1 LLAVVCIK
9 QVPDTTEI
17 KIDPE
22 KGTLVREGI
31 PAVINPTDLN
41 AAEEA
46 LKLKDRFGAKVV
58 AITMGP
64 PQADAALRELVSMG
78 VDRAIL
84 ITDRAMAGA
93 DTYAT
98 SYAIFVALKRLE
110 KEEGG
115 IDLIFFGNKAL
126 DGETG
131 QVGPGVAAR
140 LGIPIITYT
149 VRVEEVNP
157 KERFAVAVRKA
168 EDLVETIRVSM
179 PAAISVLEETNH
191 PRRATLDGI
200 FRGRVA
206 KVELWNKE
214 AIQADPAKTGL
225 AGSPTIVKRMFIP
238 KPRGRGEIFDGR
250 GDPAKAAQWLADRLT
265 TLKVFGGKGAAEGM
279 TAAGGEV
286 QAVVKHDPKMG
297 HNGVWVYV
305 EQNEGRVADV
315 SWELLGEGAKVARKL
330 DTQLEAVVIGDDA
343 MPIAEEALRY
353 GASKVHLVQHPLLG
367 HYRTFPYAKAFAQV
381 ASEGKPQV
389 IFIGATRNGRDLAGM
404 VATTLGTGLTAD
416 CTILDVE
423 PGTGLMLQIRP
434 TFGGSQLAVIMTPKH
449 MPQMSTV
456 RPGVFAKPPKGE
468 ARGEIVEFKTDIKED
483 EIPTKVVDFRWI
495 ERQGMVQEADVV
507 VSGGMGLSSPKNF
520 HLVEEL
526 AASLGGAVG
535 ASRKAVESGFA
546 DKESQV
552 GQTGKTVRPKLYFAV
567 GISGAIQHLVGMQG
581 AETVVALNLDPEA
594 PIFNSCNY
602 GVVGDAL
609 KVIPMLVEIIR
620 AKSPDLR
627 RHSG

>member
-1 LLAVVCIK
+1 MCIK

-31 PAVINPTDLN
+31 PAVINPTDVN

-46 LKLKDRFGAKVV
+46 LRLKDSFGAKVV
-58 AITMGP
+58 AMTMGP
-64 PQADAALRELVSMG
+64 PQAEAALRELLAMG
-78 VDRAIL
+78 VDRGIL
-84 ITDRAMAGA
+84 ITDRVMAGA

-98 SYAIFVALKRLE
+98 SYAVFAALKKLE
-110 KEEGG
+110 EQEGAV
-115 IDLIFFGNKAL
+115 DLLFFGNKAL

-140 LGIPIITYT
+140 MGIPIVTYT
-149 VRVEEVNP
+149 VKVKEVSL
-157 KERFAVAVRKA
+157 KERYAVAERRA
-168 EDLVETIRVSM
+168 EDLVETIRVTM

-191 PRRATLDGI
+191 PRRATLEGI
-200 FRGRVA
+200 LRGKEA
-206 KVELWNKE
+206 TVELWNKDT
-214 AIQADPAKTGL
+214 IQADPKKTGL
-225 AGSPTIVKRMFIP
+225 AGSPTIVKRMFVP

-250 GDPAKAAQWLADRLT
+250 EDPAKAAEWLGERLAGV
-265 TLKVFGGKGAAEGM
+265 KVFGGKGGVAGGAAAAEQ
-279 TAAGGEV
+279 A
-286 QAVVKHDPKMG
+286 QAVVKHDPNMG
-297 HNGVWVYV
+297 YNGVWVYV

-315 SWELLGEGAKVARKL
+315 SWELMGEGSKVARKL

-343 MPIAEEALRY
+343 RKMAEEALEY
-353 GASKVHLVQHPLLG
+353 GASRAYLVQHPLLK
-367 HYRTFPYAKAFAQV
+367 HYRTFPYAKAFTEV
-381 ASEGKPQV
+381 ALARKPQV
-389 IFIGATRNGRDLAGM
+389 IMIGATRNGRDLAGM
-404 VATTLGTGLTAD
+404 VATNLGTGLTAD
-416 CTILDVE
+416 CTQLDVE

-456 RPGVFAKPPKGE
+456 RPGVFPRPAKGE
-468 ARGEIVEFKTDIKED
+468 GRGEVVEFETHLKEE
-483 EIPTKVVDFRWI
+483 EIPTKVEVFSWI
-495 ERQGMVQEADVV
+495 QRQGMVQEADVV
-507 VSGGMGLSSPKNF
+507 VSGGMGLSSSKNF
-520 HLVEEL
+520 DLVGEL
-526 AASLGGAVG
+526 ATALGGAVG

-581 AETVVALNLDPEA
+581 AETVVALNIDPDA

-602 GVVGDAL
+602 GVIGDAL
-609 KVIPMLVEIIR
+609 KVGPQLLEVLR
-620 AKSPDLR
+620 TKYPNLR
-627 RHSG
+627 RREG

>member
-31 PAVINPTDLN
+31 PAIINPTDVN

-46 LKLKDRFGAKVV
+46 LKLKDAFGAKVV
-58 AITMGP
+58 AVTMGP

-98 SYAIFVALKRLE
+98 SYALFAALKKLE
-110 KEEGG
+110 EQEGP
-115 IDLIFFGNKAL
+115 IDLLFFGNKAL

-140 LGIPIITYT
+140 MGVPIITYT
-149 VRVEEVNP
+149 VKVEEVNP
-157 KERFAVAVRKA
+157 KDRYAVAVRRTEEMA
-168 EDLVETIRVSM
+168 ETVRVAM

-200 FRGRVA
+200 LRARRA
-206 KVELWNKE
+206 TVELWNKE
-214 AIQADPAKTGL
+214 TIQADPKKTGL

-250 GDPAKAAQWLADRLT
+250 DDPVKAAEWLAEKMVG
-265 TLKVFGGKGAAEGM
+265 LKVFGGKGGG
-279 TAAGGEV
+279 AAGASSEEV
-286 QAVVKHDPKMG
+286 QPVVKHDPTTE
-297 HNGVWVYV
+297 HSGVWVYV
-305 EQNEGRVADV
+305 EQSEGRVAEV
-315 SWELLGEGAKVARKL
+315 SWELLGEGSKVAKKL

-343 MPIAEEALRY
+343 RAIAEEALRY
-353 GASKVHLVQHPLLG
+353 GASRAYLVQHPVLR
-367 HYRTFPYAKAFAQV
+367 HYRTFPYAKAFTDV
-381 ASEGKPQV
+381 AWEKKPQV
-389 IFIGATRNGRDLAGM
+389 IMIGATRNGRDLAGM
-404 VATTLGTGLTAD
+404 VATNLGTGLTAD
-416 CTILDVE
+416 CTQLDVE

-456 RPGVFAKPPKGE
+456 RPGVFPRPAKGE
-468 ARGEIVEFKTDIKED
+468 GRGEVVEFDADLTED
-483 EIPTKVVDFRWI
+483 EVPTKVKDFKWI

-507 VSGGMGLSSPKNF
+507 VSGGMGLSSQKNF

-526 AASLGGAVG
+526 ADALGGAVG

-594 PIFNSCNY
+594 PLFKSCNY

-609 KVIPMLVEIIR
+609 KVIPLLLEVL
-620 AKSPDLR
+620 KTKYPDLR
-627 RHSG
+627 RRAE

>member
-31 PAVINPTDLN
+31 PAIINPTDVN

-46 LKLKDRFGAKVV
+46 LRLKDRFGAKVV
-58 AITMGP
+58 AMTMGP
-64 PQADAALRELVSMG
+64 PQADAALRELISMG
-78 VDRAIL
+78 VDRGIL

-98 SYAIFVALKRLE
+98 SYAIHAALRKLE
-110 KEEGG
+110 EQEGPV
-115 IDLIFFGNKAL
+115 DLLFFGNKAL

-140 LGIPIITYT
+140 MGVPIITYT
-149 VRVEEVNP
+149 VKVEEVSP
-157 KERFAVAVRKA
+157 QGKYAVAVRRT
-168 EDLVETIRVSM
+168 EDMVETVKVSM

-200 FRGRVA
+200 LKARKATV
-206 KVELWNKE
+206 VLWNKDTIE
-214 AIQADPAKTGL
+214 ADPKKTGL

-238 KPRGRGEIFDGR
+238 KPRGRGEIIDGR
-250 GDPAKAAQWLADRLT
+250 EEPAKAAEWLAAKLAGLT
-265 TLKVFGGKGAAEGM
+265 VFGGKGEG
-279 TAAGGEV
+279 AAGGSEAEAV
-286 QAVVKHDPKMG
+286 QAVVKHDPKME
-297 HNGVWVYV
+297 HSGVWVYV
-305 EQNEGRVADV
+305 EQNEGQVAGV
-315 SWELLGEGAKVARKL
+315 SWELMGEGAKVAKKL

-343 MPIAEEALRY
+343 RAMAEEALEY
-353 GASKVHLVQHPLLG
+353 GASRVYLVQHPLLK
-367 HYRTFPYAKAFAQV
+367 HYRTFPYAKAFTEVAV
-381 ASEGKPQV
+381 ASKPQV
-389 IFIGATRNGRDLAGM
+389 IMIGATRNGRDLAGM
-404 VATTLGTGLTAD
+404 VATNLGTGLTAD
-416 CTILDVE
+416 CTQLDVE

-434 TFGGSQLAVIMTPKH
+434 TFGGSQLAVIMTPRH

-456 RPGVFAKPPKGE
+456 RPGVFPRPARGAAKGE
-468 ARGEIVEFKTDIKED
+468 VVELRASLKEE
-483 EIPTKVVDFRWI
+483 EIPSKVADFKWI

-507 VSGGMGLSSPKNF
+507 VSGGMGLGSAKSF
-520 HLVEEL
+520 RLVDEL
-526 AASLGGAVG
+526 ASALGGAAG
-535 ASRKAVESGFA
+535 ASRKAVESGYA
-546 DKESQV
+546 DKENQV

-581 AETVVALNLDPEA
+581 AETVVALNLDPDA

-609 KVIPMLVEIIR
+609 KVVPLLLDVIR
-620 AKSPDLR
+620 TEYPGLR
-627 RHSG
+627 RKGE

>member
-1 LLAVVCIK
+1 LLTVVCIK

-41 AAEEA
+41 ATEEA
-46 LKLKDRFGAKVV
+46 LKTKDSFGAKVV

-64 PQADAALRELVSMG
+64 PQAEAALRELIAMG
-78 VDRAIL
+78 VDRGIL

-98 SYAIFVALKRLE
+98 SYAVCAALRKLE
-110 KEEGG
+110 QEEGPV
-115 IDLIFFGNKAL
+115 DLLFFGNKAL

-140 LGIPIITYT
+140 MGMPIITYT
-149 VRVEEVNP
+149 TKVEKVDP
-157 KERFAVAVRKA
+157 KERSVVAVRRA
-168 EDLVETIRVSM
+168 DDLVETVRSSM
-179 PAAISVLEETNH
+179 PAAVSVLEEANH
-191 PRRATLDGI
+191 PRRATLEGI
-200 FRGRVA
+200 FRGRAA
-206 KVELWNKE
+206 KVEIWNKD
-214 AIQADPAKTGL
+214 AIQADPTKTGL

-250 GDPAKAAQWLADRLT
+250 KDPDAAADWLAEKLASLT
-265 TLKVFGGKGAAEGM
+265 VYGGRGSGGSRSS
-279 TAAGGEV
+279 GGEELKP
-286 QAVVKHDPKMG
+286 VVKHDPKMVQK
-297 HNGVWVYV
+297 GVWVYV
-305 EQNEGRVADV
+305 EQNEGNVAGV

-330 DTQLEAVVIGDDA
+330 DTSLEAVVIGDDA
-343 MPIAEEALRY
+343 KGIAREALGY
-353 GASKVHLVQHPLLG
+353 GASKVYLVEHPLLR
-367 HYRTFPYAKAFAQV
+367 HYRTLPYAKALSQV
-381 ASEGKPQV
+381 AEAKKPQV

-456 RPGVFAKPPKGE
+456 RPGVFAKPAKVEP
-468 ARGEIVEFKTDIKED
+468 RGEIEELRVDLKEE
-483 EIPTKVVDFRWI
+483 EIPTKIVDFKWI
-495 ERQGMVQEADVV
+495 ERQSMVQEADVV
-507 VSGGMGLSSPKNF
+507 VSGGMGLGAAKNF
-520 HLVEEL
+520 AFIEEL
-526 AASLGGAVG
+526 AKALGGAVG
-535 ASRKAVESGFA
+535 ASRKAVESGYA

-552 GQTGKTVRPKLYFAV
+552 GQTGKTVRPKLYVAV

-609 KVIPMLVEIIR
+609 RIVPRLAEVIKEKYPN
-620 AKSPDLR
+620 LR
-627 RHSG
+627 RAAP

>member
-1 LLAVVCIK
+1 MLTVVCIK

-46 LKLKDRFGAKVV
+46 LRLKDQFGAKVV

-78 VDRAIL
+78 VDRAVL

-98 SYAIFVALKRLE
+98 SYALCAALKKLE
-110 KEEGG
+110 QEEGA
-115 IDLIFFGNKAL
+115 IDLLFFGNKAL

-140 LGIPIITYT
+140 MGIPIITYT
-149 VRVEEVNP
+149 IKVEEVNS

-168 EDLVETIRVSM
+168 EDLVETIKVSM
-179 PAAISVLEETNH
+179 PAAVSVLEETNH

-200 FRGRVA
+200 FRARAA

-214 AIQADPAKTGL
+214 TIQADPAKTGL

-238 KPRGRGEIFDGR
+238 KPRGRGEVIEGR
-250 GDPAKAAQWLADRLT
+250 ADPAKAAEWLADRLA
-265 TLKVFGGKGAAEGM
+265 TLKVFGGKGAAEGE
-279 TAAGGEV
+279 TAAREEV
-286 QAVVKHDPKMG
+286 QPVVRHDPEME
-297 HNGVWVYV
+297 HSGVWVYV

-315 SWELLGEGAKVARKL
+315 SWELLGEGAKVAKKL
-330 DTQLEAVVIGDDA
+330 DTQLEAIVIGDDTGG
-343 MPIAEEALRY
+343 IAQEALRY
-353 GASKVHLVQHPLLG
+353 GASKVYLVQHPLLR
-367 HYRTFPYAKAFAQV
+367 HYRTFPYAKAFLQV
-381 ASEGKPQV
+381 ASAKKPQV
-389 IFIGATRNGRDLAGM
+389 ILIGATRNGRDLAGM

-416 CTILDVE
+416 CTALDVE
-423 PGTGLMLQIRP
+423 PGTGLLLQIRP

-456 RPGVFAKPPKGE
+456 RPGVFAKPQKGE
-468 ARGEIVEFKTDIKED
+468 ARGEVVEFKTDLKEED
-483 EIPTKVVDFRWI
+483 VPTKLVDFKWI
-495 ERQGMVQEADVV
+495 ERQGNVQEADVV
-507 VSGGMGLSSPKNF
+507 VSGGMGLTSSKNF
-520 HLVEEL
+520 HIVEEL
-526 AASLGGAVG
+526 AAVLGGAVG

-552 GQTGKTVRPKLYFAV
+552 GQTGKTVRPKLYLAI

-581 AETVVALNLDPEA
+581 AETVIVLNLDPEA

-609 KVIPMLVEIIR
+609 KIVPVLAEVIK
-620 AKSPDLR
+620 AKYPGLR
-627 RHSG
+627 RPSG